1 MTQPVTAVIRPCSYK
16 GVQGYTEVGGYTT
29 LNTESIQ
36 LNNYPVCS
44 WNVDSYKMWVAQNSA
59 PIALNTIASIGQTAV
74 GAQYST
80 QPNAVIGTSAIGQVS
95 NILSQMYQASIRAD
109 ISKGTFNNGGVN
121 TANFTQQFYG
131 GRCSVNAKF
140 AQIIDDYFTRYGY
153 ACNIVKI
160 PNIESRPHWNYVK
173 TIGCVIKGSIP
184 CDDMRTICN
193 IHDKGITY
201 WKNGSEIGDYS
212 LDNSP
217 E

>member
-80 QPNAVIGTSAIGQVS
+80 QPNAVIGASAIGQVS

-131 GRCSVNAKF
+131 GRCSVNSKF
-140 AQIIDDYFTRYGY
+140 AKIIDDYFTRYGY

-173 TIGCVIKGSIP
+173 TIGCVITGSIP

-201 WKNGSEIGDYS
+201 WKTEVK
-212 LDNSP
+212 
-217 E
+217 